1 MQTVY
6 LDSLLLLNFILD
18 YLLLQQVKLISA
30 DKELVFALS
39 GEIDAATS
47 EDFYAQVSAAYEHS
61 PRDVV
66 FDCAALTFIDSTTLG
81 TFVKIFK
88 KLKAEGYGMA
98 LEHLRPNVKK
108 LFDICA
114 LNTVMEIRP

>member
-1 MQTVY
+1 M
-6 LDSLLLLNFILD
+6 
-18 YLLLQQVKLISA
+18 QQVKLISA
-30 DKELVFALS
+30 ENELIFSLS

-47 EDFYAQVSAAYEHS
+47 EDFYTQVSAAYEHD
-61 PRDVV
+61 RKNVL
-66 FDCAALTFIDSTTLG
+66 FDCSALTFIDSTTLG

-88 KLKAEGYGMA
+88 KLRSDGCSMA

-114 LNTVMEIRP
+114 LNTLMEIRP

>member
-1 MQTVY
+1 M
-6 LDSLLLLNFILD
+6 
-18 YLLLQQVKLISA
+18 QQVKLISTGN
-30 DKELVFALS
+30 ELKFALS

-47 EDFYAQVSAAYEHS
+47 EDFFAQVTAAYSHS
-61 PRDVV
+61 KADVL
-66 FDCAALTFIDSTTLG
+66 FDCSALTFIDSTTLG

-88 KLKAEGYGMA
+88 LLKSDGFKMT
-98 LEHLRPNVKK
+98 LEHVRPNVKK

>member
-1 MQTVY
+1 M
-6 LDSLLLLNFILD
+6 
-18 YLLLQQVKLISA
+18 QQVKLVSA
-30 DKELVFALS
+30 ENELIFSLS

-47 EDFYAQVSAAYEHS
+47 EDFYAQVSAAYEHDKK
-61 PRDVV
+61 DVL
-66 FDCAALTFIDSTTLG
+66 FDCSALTFIDSTTLG

-88 KLKAEGYGMA
+88 KLKSDGHAMA

-114 LNTVMEIRP
+114 LNTLMEIRP